1 MLLGNGGRWTA
12 VALML
17 LYWTAALLVLLR
29 VRTPSTASP
38 SLQENGATEG
48 FLKMD
53 PISPELAVKVDQ
65 RFVVLINDV

>member
-1 MLLGNGGRWTA
+1 MLLGNRGRWTA
-12 VALML
+12 VTLML
-17 LYWTAALLVLLR
+17 LFWTAALLVLHR
-29 VRTPSTASP
+29 VRTPGT
-38 SLQENGATEG
+38 TEG